1 MALTPDTLHALQ
13 RHLEALKARSVEL
26 KKEFIHCDQEITA
39 LRILIPSEAE
49 KPPIDRPRETFAA
62 QVRRALAE
70 IDRYVSPTD
79 VALHMKQ
86 RGYKLD
92 GKTNLTS
99 MVNSEL
105 YRMAKSDNSTV
116 VKRGRGKYKI
126 IK

>member
-1 MALTPDTLHALQ
+1 MTPDTLHVLQ
-13 RHLEALKARSVEL
+13 KHLEALKAQLVEL
-26 KKEFIHCDQEITA
+26 KKEYIRCDQQITA
-39 LRILIPSEAE
+39 LEVLVPSGAE

-70 IDRYVSPTD
+70 IDRYASPTD

-126 IK
+126 TK